1 MFKGYSK
8 YRNKKVQ
15 VDGIIFDSA
24 KEANRYKEL
33 DMMEKAGDISDLQR
47 QVKYTLIPEMR
58 EPDSIGARGGKKKGK
73 IIERECAYL
82 ADFVYWDNRQQK
94 KVVEDVKGFRGGGAY
109 EVFKIKRKLM
119 MHLYGI
125 KVVEV

>member
-1 MFKGYSK
+1 MFRGYNK
-8 YRNKKVQ
+8 YHNKKVQ

-24 KEANRYKEL
+24 KEANRYREL
-33 DMMEKAGDISDLQR
+33 DMLEKAGEISDLQR
-47 QVKYTLIPEMR
+47 QVKYVLIPEIR

-73 IIERECAYL
+73 IIERECAYF
-82 ADFVYWDNRQQK
+82 ADFVYWDERTQK
-94 KVVEDVKGFRGGGAY
+94 KIVEDVKGFRGGGAY

-119 MHLYGI
+119 MHLFGI